1 MGFSVKASPDL
12 LLEGLESGV
21 LDIAGFESFV
31 RELVVENR
39 LSSVVAELYVMEG
52 KKYVKGKGTD

>member
-1 MGFSVKASPDL
+1 M
-12 LLEGLESGV
+12 LLEGFESGV